1 MKPVSGSVVLGMMG
15 VAMVW
20 LFPGPVPSYRP
31 TFFGNGY
38 PVIETLLNADAY
50 GSDEQGTYQGMIV
63 GDDLRLAPLAR
74 DALPLTIIADLMR
87 TDLPTVTLDEALD
100 VVLDRLNRYD
110 VLSLVVIDSE
120 RKVLGTVTRSMVMR
134 AYESFV
140 QKHR

>member
-1 MKPVSGSVVLGMMG
+1 MSGSVVLGMMG